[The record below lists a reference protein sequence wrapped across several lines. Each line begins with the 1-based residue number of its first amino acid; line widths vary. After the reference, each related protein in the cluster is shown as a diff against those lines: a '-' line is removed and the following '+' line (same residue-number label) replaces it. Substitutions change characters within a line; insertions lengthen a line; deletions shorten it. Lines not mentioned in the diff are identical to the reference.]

1 VVIEV
6 KQWLV
11 TICFIL
17 ALGIYGLI
25 KLDFHPFIVSDEAI
39 MVQIAYHEKTHTL
52 WVAPYST
59 LGEVLEQIELDESV
73 DLDQINENLVL
84 KHNDKFIVPLKTDTP
99 CISINSADLE
109 TLTLLKGVGP
119 SIAKRIVDYRAVHG
133 LFQNIEDIM
142 EVKGIG
148 IKTFEKMQEQLCI

>member
-1 VVIEV
+1 M
-6 KQWLV
+6 KQWLI

-25 KLDFHPFIVSDEAI
+25 KLDFHPFIVSEDAI
-39 MVQIAYHEKTHTL
+39 MVQIAYQEKTTEV

-73 DLDQINENLVL
+73 DFDQINENLVL
-84 KHNDKFIVPLKTDTP
+84 KHNDKYIVPLKTETP
-99 CISINSADLE
+99 CISINTADLE

-119 SIAKRIVDYRAVHG
+119 TIAKRIVDYRTVHG
-133 LFQNIEDIM
+133 LFQSVEDIM

-148 IKTFEKMQEQLCI
+148 TKTYEKMRDQLCI

>member
-1 VVIEV
+1 
-6 KQWLV
+6 
-11 TICFIL
+11 
-17 ALGIYGLI
+17 
-25 KLDFHPFIVSDEAI
+25 

-133 LFQNIEDIM
+133 LFQNVEEIM

>member
-1 VVIEV
+1 M
-6 KQWLV
+6 KQWLI

-25 KLDFHPFIVSDEAI
+25 KLDFHPFIVSDDAI
-39 MVQIAYHEKTHTL
+39 MVQIAYHEETYEV

-73 DLDQINENLVL
+73 DFDQINENLVL
-84 KHNDKFIVPLKTDTP
+84 KHNDKYIVPLKTDTP
-99 CISINSADLE
+99 CISINTADLE

-119 SIAKRIVDYRAVHG
+119 TIAKRIVDYRAVHG
-133 LFQNIEDIM
+133 LFQSVEDIM
-142 EVKGIG
+142 DIKGIG
-148 IKTFEKMQEQLCI
+148 TKTFEKMRDQLCI

>member
-1 VVIEV
+1 M

-25 KLDFHPFIVSDEAI
+25 KLDFHPFIVSEDAI
-39 MVQIAYHEKTHTL
+39 MVQITYQEKTTEV

-73 DLDQINENLVL
+73 DFDQINENLVL
-84 KHNDKFIVPLKTDTP
+84 KHNDKYIVPLKTETP
-99 CISINSADLE
+99 CISINTADLE

-119 SIAKRIVDYRAVHG
+119 TIAKRIVDYRTVHG
-133 LFQNIEDIM
+133 LFQSVEDIM

-148 IKTFEKMQEQLCI
+148 TKTYEKMRGQLCI